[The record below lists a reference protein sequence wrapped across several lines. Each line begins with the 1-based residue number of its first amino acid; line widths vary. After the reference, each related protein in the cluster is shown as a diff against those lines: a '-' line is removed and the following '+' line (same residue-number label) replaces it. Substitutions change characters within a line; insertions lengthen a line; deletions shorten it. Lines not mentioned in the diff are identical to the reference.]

1 MQFDWGTRILRV
13 ITGGTPVRR
22 FKLHRYPNYLTL
34 WAARRIVPAFSSPAD
49 PLWLVGFIYQATA
62 HTGFAFHVS
71 NFTLV
76 ENEHGYRR
84 RTQTSHA

>member
-13 ITGGTPVRR
+13 IHRRDPRATVQTASVSKLFDTLVR
-22 FKLHRYPNYLTL
+22 
-34 WAARRIVPAFSSPAD
+34 AFSSPAD

-62 HTGFAFHVS
+62 HTGLAFHVS

-76 ENEHGYRR
+76 ENEHGHRR